1 MRKKLF
7 QILMALPLLLLAA
20 CGHKAETPA
29 FYEEVRNVNKLVVAR
44 MAVQKMATIDDI
56 KLQEA
61 QGTKQQLA
69 AIVDALKVGDRVAA
83 YSYNTFLRA
92 YIDMT
97 LLQPED
103 VSVDEQSKIV
113 NIKLPP
119 VQVEIEGREAAL
131 KEEHYRVTGLRS
143 KINPRERA
151 QLKEQMNTMVKDEI
165 EKNSGF
171 RDALAEQGRKKTADY
186 FTSLVASKGYKAS
199 ITFKD

>member
-97 LLQPED
+97 HLQPED

-113 NIKLPP
+113 NIKLPA

-165 EKNSGF
+165 EKISGF
-171 RDALAEQGRKKTADY
+171 RDALAEQGRKKAADY

>member
-1 MRKKLF
+1 
-7 QILMALPLLLLAA
+7 MALPLLLLAA
-20 CGHKAETPA
+20 CGHKTEAPA
-29 FYEEVRNVNKLVVAR
+29 FYEEVCSVDKLVVAR

-56 KLQEA
+56 KLPEA
-61 QGTKQQLA
+61 QGAKQQLA

-92 YIDMT
+92 YIDMS
-97 LLQPED
+97 LLKPED
-103 VSVDEQSKIV
+103 VSVDEESKIV
-113 NIKLPP
+113 SITLPP
-119 VQVEIEGREAAL
+119 VQVEIEGREASL

-143 KINPRERA
+143 KIDPKERA
-151 QLKEQMNTMVKDEI
+151 LLKEQMNTMVKEEI

-171 RDALAEQGRKKTADY
+171 RDALSEQGRKKASDY

>member
-1 MRKKLF
+1 MCKKLI

-29 FYEEVRNVNKLVVAR
+29 FYEEVRSVNKLVVAR
-44 MAVQKMATIDDI
+44 MSIQKIATIDDI
-56 KLQEA
+56 RMQEA

-83 YSYNTFLRA
+83 YSYHTFLRA
-92 YIDMT
+92 YIDMS

-103 VSVDEQSKIV
+103 VSVDEENKTV

-119 VQVEIEGREAAL
+119 VQVEIEGRDAAL

-143 KINPRERA
+143 KINPKERA
-151 QLKEQMNTMVKDEI
+151 LLKEQMNTMVKEEI
-165 EKNSGF
+165 DKNSGF
-171 RDALAEQGRKKTADY
+171 RDALAEQGRKKAADY
-186 FTSLVASKGYKAS
+186 FSSLIAPNGYKAS
-199 ITFKD
+199 ITFKE